1 MNEENNTTTWTRIA
15 HNCVDKYNNTEHTV
29 TGFAPR
35 YLLDG
40 TEVTLLPEE
49 LRQSKTADHWI
60 TDRKLALEN
69 SIKSHNYNKKLIDK
83 NRIRRRL
90 WTR

>member
-1 MNEENNTTTWTRIA
+1 MDKIDRMSIESTAKLYNEIG
-15 HNCVDKYNNTEHTV
+15 KQEHTV

-83 NRIRRRL
+83 NRIVR
-90 WTR
+90 